1 MQSAQWARYGSGLGA
16 RSRAKVLP
24 CSCVCR
30 CCKIPW
36 HFQLGDLTTY
46 SHYNT
51 HSHKHTQRQTLC
63 CWLTCRD
70 KCHRLTIKKLIL
82 CLVFL
87 QRICISQPLPPTP
100 FPPPKQGTFTLNQHT
115 HTPAY
120 SSCFFL
126 CTNPSNHSAA
136 HPNFCTEFYILARD
150 ISNLLTPTTASWL
163 LDCCA
168 H

>member
-1 MQSAQWARYGSGLGA
+1 MHTYAYTQRARISNRKDTYSYLMQSAQWARYGSGLGA

-30 CCKIPW
+30 CCCKIPW

-51 HSHKHTQRQTLC
+51 HSHNHTQRQTLC

-100 FPPPKQGTFTLNQHT
+100 FPLQNKAHLHSTNTHT
-115 HTPAY
+115 HPHTVRV
-120 SSCFFL
+120 FFMYKPL
-126 CTNPSNHSAA
+126 ES
-136 HPNFCTEFYILARD
+136 
-150 ISNLLTPTTASWL
+150 
-163 LDCCA
+163 
-168 H
+168 